1 MATKTK
7 LHPKLAKWK
16 NSVEKRANLKDII
29 VNPSYQ
35 VDYVNSGSTVL
46 NMLIGGSRLS
56 DGSFVCPGWPR
67 GSICEIIGRES
78 SGKTTIALT
87 AMAQALASNG
97 GTGCGLYVDLECAV
111 KDYYSAKLG
120 VDFRPPELGGNGNA
134 LRASPHTFEE
144 TEAIVTA
151 AAINGV
157 DLIVIDSVAGMVSER
172 EVKRDPTNAKEK
184 QMIAEIPR
192 AMSNWLPQLQQI
204 IARSGSCVI
213 FTNQT
218 RDKIGVQGFAEETL
232 KSTPGGNALKFWT
245 GVRVW
250 LKPRMSTKA
259 KLWNP
264 ILKQNEDL
272 QIATDIECKMVKNKI
287 DAKQG
292 HSGLIT
298 IRYGVG
304 IDELRTMMNVAQ
316 AYEIVK
322 TSGKS
327 NKTGEKSEK
336 TAKYS
341 FLPPGEKT
349 AIEATGIE
357 KFRLALT
364 KNESALKE
372 FHRLCTE
379 RILQGFKGIDDEE
392 LARLAD
398 GAEFKSMDDEDEY
411 LDTGPPD
418 TEDADPEDVEAV
430 SSMLEEAGE
439 VALVNLEV

>member
-1 MATKTK
+1 MAKLK

-16 NSVEKRANLKDII
+16 SSIEKRANLKDII

-35 VDYVNSGSTVL
+35 VEYVNSGSTVL

-56 DGSFVCPGWPR
+56 DGAFVCPGWPR
-67 GSICEIIGRES
+67 GSISEIIGRES

-87 AMAQALASNG
+87 AMGQALAANG

-111 KDYYSAKLG
+111 KDHYSAKLG
-120 VDFRPPELGGNGNA
+120 VDFRPPELGGPGNA

-157 DLIVIDSVAGMVSER
+157 DLIVVDSVAGMVSER
-172 EVKRDPTNAKEK
+172 EVKRDPVNAKEK

-192 AMSNWLPQLQQI
+192 AMSNWLPKLQQI

-218 RDKIGVQGFAEETL
+218 RDKIGVKGFAEETL
-232 KSTPGGNALKFWT
+232 KSTPGGNALKFWA

-322 TSGKS
+322 TVGKK
-327 NKTGEKSEK
+327 NKDGETSEK
-336 TAKYS
+336 TTKYS
-341 FLPPGEKT
+341 FQPPGEKKP
-349 AIEATGIE
+349 IEATGVE

-364 KNESALKE
+364 KDKEALQE

-379 RILQGFKGIDDEE
+379 RILQGFREIDDEE

-398 GAEFKSMDDEDEY
+398 GAEFRSMDDENEEY
-411 LDTGPPD
+411 LDAGPPD
-418 TEDADPEDVEAV
+418 TEDADSEDAENAAA
-430 SSMLEEAGE
+430 MLEEAGQVATVTVE
-439 VALVNLEV
+439 V